1 MTELVFYLT
10 EIESREQEEPPPCS
24 VHLFIS
30 FTKLFFFFFSL
41 RGLIYLF
48 MKKHTNLDLFLSF
61 IVLIIT
67 RIITPQSQ

>member
-30 FTKLFFFFFSL
+30 FTKLFFFSL

-48 MKKHTNLDLFLSF
+48 IKKHTNLDIFSSF

>member
-30 FTKLFFFFFSL
+30 FTKLFFFFSL

-48 MKKHTNLDLFLSF
+48 MKKHTNLDIFLSF